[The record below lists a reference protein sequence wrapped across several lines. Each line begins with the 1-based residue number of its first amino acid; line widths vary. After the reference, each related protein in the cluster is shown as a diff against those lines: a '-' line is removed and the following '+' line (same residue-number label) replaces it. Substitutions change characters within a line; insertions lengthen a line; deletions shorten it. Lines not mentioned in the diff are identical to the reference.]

1 LTSLHLFFEC
11 PLLVQARAELP
22 STNKDIRFDPDMVA
36 HVVSF
41 LRKTGVGFSSYP
53 NHQVL
58 EPDPTDESVEEV
70 GPVIGDMLLDLAI

>member
-1 LTSLHLFFEC
+1 LTSPHLFFEC

-22 STNKDIRFDPDMVA
+22 STNKDIRFDPDMVD
-36 HVVSF
+36 HVV
-41 LRKTGVGFSSYP
+41 SSYP

>member
-1 LTSLHLFFEC
+1 MNLNPFHHAR
-11 PLLVQARAELP
+11 LVVASHHRAR
-22 STNKDIRFDPDMVA
+22 IRFDPDMVA